1 MNRIIPFL
9 CVFTLLL
16 SGCAF
21 PLLPSSIYYSGPERK
36 AFADPVGEP
45 VVQAPQVLE
54 LTVIEGK
61 TTKQEIINA
70 LGTPKSIA
78 NIGDNEEMMDY
89 YYIKSQNVIC
99 RLKLR
104 QKDGTVWNEVLGD
117 SEGKVSWVYFSL
129 KRGIVQ
135 SVDLDNM
142 K

>member
-21 PLLPSSIYYSGPERK
+21 PLLPSSIIYSGPERK

-70 LGTPKSIA
+70 LGTPKSMF
-78 NIGDNEEMMDY
+78 NLTGNEQLMVY
-89 YYIKSQNVIC
+89 YFSEYTKLLC
-99 RLKLR
+99 WLRLT
-104 QKDGTVWNEVLGD
+104 QKDGTVWNDLLGQ
-117 SEGKVSWVYFSL
+117 GKVSSL
-129 KRGIVQ
+129 QITVKGGIVRT
-135 SVDLDNM
+135 VDFTL
-142 K
+142 